1 MKLRS
6 NFQKLAL
13 ISLPILGIV
22 ASPNLADANSFKIA
36 QNVNCNNPQT
46 TLEMR
51 VCASKSYEAA
61 DKKLNQVYRQLKP
74 KLNAKQQKRLVDAQI
89 AWIQFRDKSC
99 AFEAGE
105 AEGGTLEPVLKLS
118 CLTDVTQ
125 QRVKNLEGYLKIV
138 NNR

>member
-1 MKLRS
+1 MKLPS
-6 NFQKLAL
+6 NLQKLAL

-61 DKKLNQVYRQLKP
+61 DKKLNQVYRQLRP
-74 KLNAKQQKRLVDAQI
+74 KLNAKQQKRLVDAQT

-99 AFEAGE
+99 VFEAGE

-118 CLTDVTQ
+118 CLTNVTQ
-125 QRVKNLEGYLKIV
+125 QRVKNLEGYLEIV
-138 NNR
+138 NN

>member
-6 NFQKLAL
+6 NLQKIAL

-51 VCASKSYEAA
+51 VCAGKSYETA

-74 KLNAKQQKRLVDAQI
+74 KLNAKQQKRLVDAQT

-99 AFEAGE
+99 AYEAGE

-125 QRVKNLEGYLKIV
+125 QRVKDLEGYLKIV

>member
-1 MKLRS
+1 MKLHS
-6 NFQKLAL
+6 NLQKIAL

-22 ASPNLADANSFKIA
+22 ASPNLADANSFKIS

-51 VCASKSYEAA
+51 VCAGKSYEAA
-61 DKKLNQVYRQLKP
+61 DKKLNQVYRQLRP
-74 KLNAKQQKRLVDAQI
+74 KLNAKQQKRLVDAQT

-105 AEGGTLEPVLKLS
+105 VEGGTLEPVLKLS

-125 QRVKNLEGYLKIV
+125 QRVKNLEGYLKMV
-138 NNR
+138 NNP

>member
-1 MKLRS
+1 MKLHS
-6 NFQKLAL
+6 NFRKIAL

-22 ASPNLADANSFKIA
+22 ASQNLANANSFKVA

-51 VCASKSYEAA
+51 VCAGKSYETA
-61 DKKLNQVYRQLKP
+61 DKKLNQVYRQLRP
-74 KLNAKQQKRLVDAQI
+74 KLNAKQQKRLVDAQT

-99 AFEAGE
+99 AYEAGE

-125 QRVKNLEGYLKIV
+125 QRVKDLEGYLKIV

>member
-1 MKLRS
+1 MKLHS
-6 NFQKLAL
+6 NLQKIAL

-22 ASPNLADANSFKIA
+22 ASPNLADANYFKIA

-51 VCASKSYEAA
+51 VCAGKSYETA

-74 KLNAKQQKRLVDAQI
+74 KLNAKQQKRLVDAQT

-99 AFEAGE
+99 AFEGAF

-125 QRVKNLEGYLKIV
+125 QRVKDLERYLKIV